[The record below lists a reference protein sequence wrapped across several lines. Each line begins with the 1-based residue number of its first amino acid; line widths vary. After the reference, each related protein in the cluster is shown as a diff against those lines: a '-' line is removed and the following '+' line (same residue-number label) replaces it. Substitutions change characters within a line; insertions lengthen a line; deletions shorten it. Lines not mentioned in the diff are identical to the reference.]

1 MGDLGERVAADGAAR
16 VDGRTPG
23 AGTTARVDERTLG
36 AGTTVRFALLVAL
49 LVASSSLI
57 LLYVAIALSAYDG
70 FSCNLAAGVDPVT
83 DPAANVMARRALQ
96 WEAYRSCSERYA
108 PPPSGWW
115 LLGWWA
121 LLALCTAALFRVL
134 PAWKARRSRVVP
146 LAAVDPDGEIGRT
159 LADLC
164 AVAGL
169 ARPPRAVVDLAADS
183 AGAVVFGRTGRAT
196 VCLHIGLVTERAT
209 DPARFR
215 AVLLHELAHIAN
227 RDVTVTYLTVALW
240 RVHVAVAVPLFLLWC
255 GWKFR
260 TASESQVWS
269 AEAPVVARGLL
280 VTGLLAVL
288 VYLARSDVL
297 RSREVYADLAA
308 VRWGADPAAG
318 WSTAPAPAGG
328 RGRRI
333 RHAFAQLWH
342 PHPGWEVRRAALTD
356 PAVLFGV
363 RALPLVLTGAAAAIT
378 HTHIAYAITQYNL
391 LTTWTQHAAALVP
404 AALVAGV
411 VGTALWRAAVY
422 AALTGQPAP
431 SSVRAGLWLG
441 LGLAGGSAV
450 AGQGTIN
457 EWLPARPWLFALVVA
472 AAVAF
477 TWWLTQCARLW
488 VVAWRG
494 RSLRGVALLNLTAA
508 ALALSLWFFWWQSV
522 GAAYAAGWSFDV
534 AGLRDYLMTQYTGGT
549 ELDHP
554 PVSPVDRA
562 YVLLMTVGPTSPPLA
577 LLALAGLWAV
587 PLLAWLPRPGV
598 GPPRWVRDA
607 APGDGPAPGPP
618 PPRLRRVLVAGLLGG
633 VAGSL
638 AAVAHS
644 AWLHGRE
651 RPSATAFLVT
661 FVAGTILA
669 LVIAAAVAGAA
680 ARVAVPAHRLPA
692 ALIAGAVATFL
703 GSATVVALRVLDGCV
718 PALALDAGSCSWE
731 LAGPLR
737 MFPSV
742 IVPAL
747 PVTVLV
753 AGAAVALPRPRGAP
767 PPGRP
772 RSMAWGRSCALLLV
786 TAGLAVATV
795 HAAQRM
801 PHAGRLPAEEETQR
815 IARQGGYA
823 LVAAPV
829 SARSRA
835 LQAQAWLDVG
845 GDDLLDRFWRGRRD
859 LFAAV
864 TTGVQAGRS
873 IDRLDDVRPLCAE
886 ISEFAR
892 AAVRFFRVPDPETHP
907 VWQRFVALAR
917 QGSQECQQALD
928 ADQAEQFNTA
938 MRKLATAQET
948 GHAVD
953 DRLDA
958 LLRRGGL

>member
-1 MGDLGERVAADGAAR
+1 MVDAPGVNVAADGAAR
-16 VDGRTPG
+16 VD
-23 AGTTARVDERTLG
+23 ERALG

-49 LVASSSLI
+49 LVAGSSLI

-70 FSCNLAAGVDPVT
+70 FSCSLAAGVDPVT
-83 DPAANVMARRALQ
+83 DPAANVMAKRALQ

-108 PPPSGWW
+108 APPSGWW

-146 LAAVDPDGEIGRT
+146 LAAVDGDGEIGRT
-159 LADLC
+159 LAELS
-164 AVAGL
+164 ATAGL
-169 ARPPRAVVDLAADS
+169 ARPPRVVVDLGADS

-196 VCLHIGLVTERAT
+196 VCLHIGLVTERTT
-209 DPARFR
+209 DPGRFR

-240 RVHVAVAVPLFLLWC
+240 RVYAAVAVPPFLLWC
-255 GWKFR
+255 AWKFR
-260 TASESQVWS
+260 TASGSEVWS
-269 AEAPVVARGLL
+269 AEAPLVTRGLL

-308 VRWGADPAAG
+308 VRWGADPVAG
-318 WSTAPAPAGG
+318 WSTSPTPAPPVG
-328 RGRRI
+328 RGRRAW
-333 RHAFAQLWH
+333 HAFAGLWH
-342 PHPGWEVRRAALTD
+342 PHPGWEVRRSALVD

-363 RALPLVLTGAAAAIT
+363 RALPLVLTGMAATVT

-391 LTTWTQHAAALVP
+391 LTTWMQHAAALVP

-422 AALTGQPAP
+422 AALTGQRAP

-441 LGLAGGSAV
+441 LGMAGGSAA

-472 AAVAF
+472 VAVAF
-477 TWWLTQCARLW
+477 SWWLTQCARLW

-508 ALALSLWFFWWQSV
+508 ALALSLWFVWWQSF

-534 AGLRDYLMTQYTGGT
+534 AGLRDYHLSYYAGR

-554 PVSPVDRA
+554 PATPVDRA
-562 YVLLMTVGPTSPPLA
+562 YVLFMSVGPAVTASPLA
-577 LLALAGLWAV
+577 VLALVGLWAV
-587 PLLAWLPRPGV
+587 PLLAWLPRPGA

-618 PPRLRRVLVAGLLGG
+618 PPRLRRVLAAGLIGG
-633 VAGSL
+633 AGGIL
-638 AAVAHS
+638 AAVAHT

-669 LVIAAAVAGAA
+669 LLIGAAVAGAA
-680 ARVAVPAHRLPA
+680 ARVAAPAHRLPA
-692 ALIAGAVATFL
+692 ALIAGAAATFL
-703 GSATVVALRVLDGCV
+703 GSAAVVGLRVFDGCV
-718 PALALDAGSCSWE
+718 PPLALDAGPCSWE
-731 LAGPLR
+731 PAGPLR
-737 MFPSV
+737 LFPLV
-742 IVPAL
+742 IAPAL
-747 PVTVLV
+747 PVVLLV
-753 AGAAVALPRPRGAP
+753 AGAVALPRPRAAP
-767 PPGRP
+767 RPGRP
-772 RSMAWGRSCALLLV
+772 RSMPLARSCALVLV
-786 TAGLAVATV
+786 AAGLAVATV
-795 HAAQRM
+795 HAVQRM
-801 PHAGRLPAEEETQR
+801 PHAGRLVAAGEMQR
-815 IARQGGYA
+815 VAQQGWY
-823 LVAAPV
+823 VTVDAPV
-829 SARSRA
+829 SPRSRA
-835 LQAQAWLDVG
+835 LQAQAWLDLG

-873 IDRLDDVRPLCAE
+873 IDKLDDVRPLCAG
-886 ISEFAR
+886 ISDFAG
-892 AAVRFFRVPDPETHP
+892 AAERYFRVPDPETQTL
-907 VWQRFVALAR
+907 WERFVALAG
-917 QGSQECQQALD
+917 QGSRECQQALD
-928 ADQAEQFNTA
+928 ADRAEQFNAA
-938 MRKLATAQET
+938 MRKLATAQDT
-948 GHAVD
+948 GHAID
-953 DRLDA
+953 DRIDA
-958 LLRRGGL
+958 LIRQGGL